1 MFMLCSTA
9 RIWPN
14 RDIVSSRCHVA
25 GLSPSLPT
33 APPPMARTS
42 ARKAGVLD
50 RGARLPVRDGLSAG
64 GRWIRTPGTAAR
76 TAWDFRNIPASRVAL
91 APARVMLAAACAA
104 GVFNASQLIARVRD
118 AVSSTPCGATL
129 PAVAEIVEIVD
140 DGLARLPVI
149 TSGF

>member
-1 MFMLCSTA
+1 MG
-9 RIWPN
+9 I
-14 RDIVSSRCHVA
+14 
-25 GLSPSLPT
+25 SPETRTVRWREMDSNSWYRGTNSLGFPKH
-33 APPPMARTS
+33 P
-42 ARKAGVLD
+42 GI
-50 RGARLPVRDGLSAG
+50 AG
-64 GRWIRTPGTAAR
+64 G
-76 TAWDFRNIPASRVAL
+76 L